1 MRQAYKLYTFS
12 LVIVMSLLANVV
24 QAQSNVATLL
34 KQGKEKHT
42 AKDYKAAIALFDQAI
57 KLDKKQKEVYYHRG
71 MAYFKLH
78 EFQDAVADFDRAIA
92 LDAKYGMAYVGK
104 AFVKYEAGDSEGAC
118 EDIKKAGELGFA
130 ESSEYIK
137 KYCR

>member
-12 LVIVMSLLANVV
+12 LIITMSLCVNVA
-24 QAQSNVATLL
+24 QAQTNATDLL
-34 KQGKEKHT
+34 KQGKTKHS
-42 AKDYKAAIALFDQAI
+42 AKAYKAAIALFDQAI
-57 KLDKKQKEVYYHRG
+57 KLDNKSKEAYYHRG

-92 LDAKYGMAYVGK
+92 LDAKYADAYVGK
-104 AFVKYEAGDSEGAC
+104 ALVKYEAGDTQGAC
-118 EDIKKAGELGFA
+118 EDIKKAAELGFA
-130 ESSEYIK
+130 ESSKYIK